1 MTEEELNEVLDDMYR
16 MFANLPSPEHEPKQ
30 FAAKVKLYKHLKK
43 PVVVEETPKL
53 EEGTYFSIFKS

>member
-1 MTEEELNEVLDDMYR
+1 MTDTELETTIDS
-16 MFANLPSPEHEPKQ
+16 MFTMFNVLPSPEHEPRQ

-53 EEGTYFSIFKS
+53 EEETKNDS